1 MGFSSPSARDITC
14 HVGLEKGSRRPPP
27 RPRARLT
34 PPRKPRCSA
43 ADSGLERQARES
55 GSARIGGQ
63 GWKGAVPTPPA
74 APLCPRTRP
83 GPAGGTSRRAKRW
96 PATLSRKLKK
106 GPRRNVTLGTASSS
120 RRPDAAPP
128 GESRLLVLMAGCFV
142 SFFNL
147 ILGLRYLIIS
157 PRLLE
162 PLCYCCCCL
171 NPSTSFGNWLKLNKE
186 PNGRAS
192 FLPKDPFLLSA
203 YASSRTLP
211 FSPPPMVVYLFLF
224 ILYGGKTIP
233 QKP

>member
-1 MGFSSPSARDITC
+1 MNECYSAPLDRQENSGFLLPERQRHNLPRGPRKRQQAAPPPPPGRAHAS
-14 HVGLEKGSRRPPP
+14 RPPGSP
-27 RPRARLT
+27 LL
-34 PPRKPRCSA
+34 CS
-43 ADSGLERQARES
+43 RQRFGEAGAES

-83 GPAGGTSRRAKRW
+83 GSAGGTSRRAKRW

-120 RRPDAAPP
+120 HVAPP

-192 FLPKDPFLLSA
+192 FLPKDPFLLST

-211 FSPPPMVVYLFLF
+211 FSPAPW
-224 ILYGGKTIP
+224 
-233 QKP
+233 